1 MRTQSRASYHQ
12 IFNYLSDYRA
22 GFPTIKSLVTVL
34 MRIQSRVFK
43 LFTVQMVFNRIFFKL
58 LTVQMVFNRMFFKLL
73 TVQMVFNRM
82 CFKLLT
88 VHMVFN
94 KMFFKLVF
102 KRIFSIVN
110 SADGVYRI
118 SMLF

>member
-1 MRTQSRASYHQ
+1 MIALEKLSRVSYHQ
-12 IFNYLSDYRA
+12 IFNYIGEHRA

-43 LFTVQMVFNRIFFKL
+43 LF
-58 LTVQMVFNRMFFKLL
+58 TVQMVFNRMFFKLL

-110 SADGVYRI
+110 SADGV
-118 SMLF
+118 